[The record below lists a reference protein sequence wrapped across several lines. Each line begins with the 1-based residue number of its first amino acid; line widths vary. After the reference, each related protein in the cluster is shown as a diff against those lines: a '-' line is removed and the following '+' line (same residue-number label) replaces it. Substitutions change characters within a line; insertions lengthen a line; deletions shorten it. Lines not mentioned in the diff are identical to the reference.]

1 MATLCISVTFLDG
14 RFHGS
19 KKDAPEWP
27 PSPWRLFQALLASAA
42 GNHLEKPDCFRFL
55 EKLPPRTILAPRA
68 DTGQTRTAFVLNNQS
83 DVPLAPEK
91 LRRPKVFT
99 PMLLKDA
106 RWTVHYLWDNV
117 PADQEEAHQAM
128 AYARM
133 LNALGL
139 GIDLVVGNGRMLS
152 DAETATLK
160 AEYGGE
166 CWVPAQFGGQSLRI
180 PVAGSYDDLKQC
192 HETTLNCWKGPI
204 YTPPRKPT
212 VFEEATYANVKQK
225 SVSRPIAFFR
235 LLRPGDE
242 SQRMAAFDPRDVVRI
257 SAWVRGRLC
266 DCSRTAGAGFEG
278 NPEEYV
284 AGHVAE
290 GEKDTPAR
298 FSYLPLPSI
307 GDEHADGLVRRLIV
321 AEPYGGDGRN
331 ARWARRVLQGVRLTD
346 ENGRTVAE
354 LMSQK
359 ADNQLERYSR
369 ESCRFRTVTPVILP
383 GFDGLDYA
391 KAEKLFMKA
400 VRQAGF
406 AEGDVV
412 GLRLQKAP
420 FQRHA
425 YHPRE
430 YRRVHHFARYSA
442 VHAEITW
449 RYPIHGPLALGVGRH
464 RGLGLFAP
472 VCRKE

>member
-1 MATLCISVTFLDG
+1 MATLCITVTFLDG

-42 GNHLEKPDCFRFL
+42 GNHVEMPDCFRFL
-55 EKLPPRTILAPRA
+55 EKLPPPTILAPQA
-68 DTGQTRTAFVLNNQS
+68 IAGQARTAFVPNNQS
-83 DVPLAPEK
+83 DAQLDRQK
-91 LRRPKVFT
+91 LLTSKTFT
-99 PMLLKDA
+99 PMLLRDA
-106 RWTVHYLWDNV
+106 GSSVHYLWDHV
-117 PADQEEAHQAM
+117 SADQEEARQAM

-139 GIDLVVGNGRMLS
+139 GIDLVAGNGRMLS
-152 DAETATLK
+152 DAETAALK
-160 AEYGGE
+160 DEYSGE

-180 PVAGSYDDLKQC
+180 PVGGSYDDLKQC

-225 SVSRPIAFFR
+225 CVSRHVAFFA

-242 SQRMAAFDPRDVVRI
+242 SQRMAAFDPRDAVHI
-257 SAWVRGRLC
+257 SAWVRHSLC
-266 DCSRTAGAGFEG
+266 GCSRAPGAGFD

-284 AGHVAE
+284 AGHVPQ
-290 GEKDTPAR
+290 GVKDTPAR

-307 GDEHADGLVRRLIV
+307 GHEHADGLVRRFAV
-321 AEPYGGDGRN
+321 AEPYGGDGRK
-331 ARWARRVLQGVRLTD
+331 AQWARRALQGALL
-346 ENGRTVAE
+346 EQNGRPVAE
-354 LMSQK
+354 LM
-359 ADNQLERYSR
+359 YSGPDPQFTLYR
-369 ESCRFRTVTPVILP
+369 NESRQFRTVTPVILP
-383 GFDGLDYA
+383 GFDDLDYA

-400 VRQAGF
+400 VQQAGF
-406 AEGDVV
+406 PQEDVV

-420 FQRHA
+420 FLRHA

-430 YRRVHHFARYSA
+430 YKRARHFESYSA
-442 VHAEITW
+442 MHAEVTW
-449 RYPIHGPLALGVGRH
+449 RYPVRGPLALGVGRH

>member
-14 RFHGS
+14 RFHG
-19 KKDAPEWP
+19 KKESEPEWP

-42 GNHLEKPDCFRFL
+42 GNHLERPDCFRFL
-55 EKLPPRTILAPRA
+55 EKLPPPTILAPRV
-68 DTGQTRTAFVLNNQS
+68 DTGQTRTAFVPNNQS
-83 DVPLAPEK
+83 DVSLDLQKQRP
-91 LRRPKVFT
+91 PKVFT

-106 RWTVHYLWDNV
+106 GWTVHYLWDNV
-117 PADQEEAHQAM
+117 RADQEEAHQAM
-128 AYARM
+128 GYARM
-133 LNALGL
+133 LHALGL

-152 DAETATLK
+152 TAEAAALK
-160 AEYGGE
+160 SEYGGE

-180 PVAGSYDDLKQC
+180 PVEGSSEDLKQC
-192 HETTLNCWKGPI
+192 HETTLNCWNGNI

-212 VFEEATYANVKQK
+212 VFGEAAYVKQG
-225 SVSRPIAFFR
+225 SASRPIAFFR

-242 SQRMAAFDPRDVVRI
+242 SQRMAAFDPRDAVRI
-257 SAWVRGRLC
+257 SAWVRGCLC
-266 DCSRTAGAGFEG
+266 ACSRKPGAGFDG
-278 NPEEYV
+278 DPEEYV

-290 GEKDTPAR
+290 GVKDTPAR

-307 GDEHADGLVRRLIV
+307 GHEHADGLVRRLIV

-400 VRQAGF
+400 VQQAGF
-406 AEGDVV
+406 PEDGVV
-412 GLRLQKAP
+412 DLHLQKAP
-420 FQRHA
+420 FQQHA

-430 YRRVHHFARYSA
+430 YRRAHHFARYSA
-442 VHAEITW
+442 MHAEVTW